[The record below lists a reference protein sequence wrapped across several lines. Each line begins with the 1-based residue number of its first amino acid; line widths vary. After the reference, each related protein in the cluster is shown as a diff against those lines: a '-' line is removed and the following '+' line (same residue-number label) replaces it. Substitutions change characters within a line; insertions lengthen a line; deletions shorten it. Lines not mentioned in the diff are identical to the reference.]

1 MRNNLPHRLRHG
13 TSDEGGFTLIEIL
26 VVVAIIGILAAVAL
40 PQFTNVETCAKNAV
54 AQGACGAFQ
63 SNAVMLYAS
72 NKTSS
77 IMSVI
82 QGGVTVTGGSV
93 AWGGTCAGGVTATY
107 TPTGGTAGT
116 SVACGVIPA
125 ALCP

>member
-1 MRNNLPHRLRHG
+1 MNRTQKR
-13 TSDEGGFTLIEIL
+13 GFTLIEL
-26 VVVAIIGILAAVAL
+26 VVVIVIIGILAAVAL
-40 PQFTNVETCAKNAV
+40 PQFTNVETSAKNAV

-77 IMSVI
+77 PMATI
-82 QGGVTVTGGSV
+82 QGGVTVTGGAV